1 MSSAGPRRLAW
12 GAPTSWRRC
21 RVRRTLPWH
30 IHRPPCWSGTGG
42 REPHLRPR
50 RCARGRSSSWPDAVD
65 PHAGSGSLPWRAQD
79 LRVPRPSGR
88 DAVPHHDACPASRG
102 RHGTGQPTRR
112 EDRPLPT
119 HAARRCPPRNG
130 EWSCCAPIKA
140 PCSRPELAIAD
151 GEDDAGA
158 VARNTLGNPK
168 DTPPRPVRCN
178 GPVRDLIWRWASCR
192 NGVCPVQGGGFAPRG
207 VAGDSQPAKPRC
219 RVGAVR
225 WSVPEI
231 RSRSFHVGDR

>member
-30 IHRPPCWSGTGG
+30 IHRPPCWWGTGG

-140 PCSRPELAIAD
+140 PMFKARVSHRRGRGRRWSRRAKYPWQPQRYAAQ
-151 GEDDAGA
+151 AGPLQ
-158 VARNTLGNPK
+158 RSG
-168 DTPPRPVRCN
+168 PRPHLALGELPQRRLP
-178 GPVRDLIWRWASCR
+178 GPRVCTSLGRWR
-192 NGVCPVQGGGFAPRG
+192 
-207 VAGDSQPAKPRC
+207 QPTGQATVSSRC
-219 RVGAVR
+219 RPVVG
-225 WSVPEI
+225 
-231 RSRSFHVGDR
+231 SRDQEPLLPLP

>member
-140 PCSRPELAIAD
+140 PCSRPELAIAQ

-178 GPVRDLIWRWASCR
+178 GPVRDLIWRWAMPQR
-192 NGVCPVQGGGFAPRG
+192 RLRGPMVCTSLGRWR
-207 VAGDSQPAKPRC
+207 QPTGQATVSSRC
-219 RVGAVR
+219 RPVVG
-225 WSVPEI
+225 
-231 RSRSFHVGDR
+231 SRAQEPLLPRP